1 MRNSSL
7 HICALIPTYNNA
19 NTILDVVRRTRK
31 QLKDIIVVVD
41 GCTDN
46 TLDLLQ
52 ELEFPITIVSY
63 SKNKGKGYALKQG
76 FRKAIELGFEY
87 ALTIDSDG
95 QHYPEDIP
103 LLINAIKKHPGSM
116 IVGSRKLTSE
126 NVPGKNKFANK
137 FSNFWFTLQTHINLP
152 DTQTGFRIYPLNKL
166 YGLSLLTSRYEAELL
181 LLVLA
186 AWHNVPLL
194 PVDIRVY
201 YPPQEE
207 RISHFRPALDFTR
220 ISILNTILCVGA
232 IIYGYPMMYWS
243 TIYSFGFWGPAML
256 FLVQPLSL
264 LYFLIFGKNEK
275 SKMCYRRFITYGT
288 GWCIRHIPGL
298 QATINNPYNHH
309 FGEKPMM
316 YICNH
321 QSVFDIIYILSL
333 TSKMIVL
340 TKEWVW
346 KNPFLGVILRLT
358 DCLPITY
365 GNEVNLEQMKEM
377 VAKGYSIMI
386 FPEGTRT
393 KNGDIRRFHR
403 GAFYVAE
410 QLSLDI
416 CPLLIKG
423 MFSCLSKNEFR
434 IRPAKVELQ
443 VLPIITVN
451 DNTFG
456 YGYKERTKHIEKYYD
471 SMLNKLPE
479 DTVGIIGAG
488 VGGLFTA
495 ALLSEKGYQVTLLE
509 QSSVIGG
516 GLSTFHRLG
525 EIWQTGTH
533 AICGLE
539 DDGIIKNILDRLEI
553 NVPIEETYFDN
564 KPIGIIGE
572 YECEFYNPG
581 AYRLVGGSQRLVDE
595 LCKYI
600 VRHGGRILTQQ
611 EVVKIHINSN
621 RVSSVETTCQ
631 SYSFENVVSS
641 IHPKILLNKVTENI
655 FKRPITANRILSTKE
670 SLGAFKLFIKLKP
683 NTLLQDKI
691 THYIHEDRLLV
702 LTPPAEINQQYARTV
717 ECVLLIEY
725 AEIEKW
731 STNRTSNYDE
741 YKKFKKIKTD
751 YIVDKIQ
758 QQIYPNIH
766 ECIEQLFAATP
777 LTFRDTFLTPEGA
790 MFGIDAQIG
799 FVTTKIPNLYIT
811 GQNCF
816 WHGVNGAVRTA
827 IETVN
832 AIEYKYE

>member
-63 SKNKGKGYALKQG
+63 PKNKGKGHALKQG

-103 LLINAIKKHPGSM
+103 LLIDAIKKHPGSM
-116 IVGSRKLTSE
+116 IIGSRKLTSE

-137 FSNFWFTLQTHINLP
+137 FSNFWFRLQTHINLP

-201 YPPQEE
+201 YPPKEE

-220 ISILNTILCVGA
+220 ISILNTFLCVGA

-243 TIYSFGFWGPAML
+243 TIYSFGLWSPLML
-256 FLVQPLSL
+256 LIVQPLSL
-264 LYFLIFGKNEK
+264 LYFLIFGKSEK
-275 SKMCYRRFITYGT
+275 SKFRYRTWIAKFS

-298 QATINNPYNHH
+298 DASVNNPYNHNV
-309 FGEKPMM
+309 GEKPTL

-321 QSVFDIIYILSL
+321 QSVLDIILIFSL
-333 TSKMIVL
+333 TPKLIVL

-346 KNPFLGVILRLT
+346 KNPVLGIILRLS

-365 GNEVNLEQMKEM
+365 GNEVNLERMREM
-377 VAKGYSIMI
+377 VTRGYSIMI

-393 KNGDIRRFHR
+393 RNGDIGRFHR
-403 GAFYVAE
+403 GAFYIAE

-416 CPLLIKG
+416 CPMLIRG
-423 MFSCLSKNEFR
+423 MYTVLSKNEFR
-434 IRPAKVELQ
+434 VRPSKVTLDI
-443 VLPIITVN
+443 LPVIKTN
-451 DNTFG
+451 DISFG
-456 YGYKERTKHIEKYYD
+456 ETYKERTKTIEKYYFNI
-471 SMLNKLPE
+471 LNKRFE

-495 ALLSEKGYQVTLLE
+495 ALLAEKGYQVTVLE
-509 QSSVIGG
+509 QLPVTGG
-516 GLSTFHRLG
+516 GLYSYQRLG
-525 EIWQTGTH
+525 TEWQTGTH
-533 AICGLE
+533 VICGMEEGGIVKNLLE
-539 DDGIIKNILDRLEI
+539 RFNISI
-553 NVPIEETYFDN
+553 PVEETSFDN
-564 KPIGIIGE
+564 PPIDLIGE
-572 YECEFYNPG
+572 HELEYFNTG
-581 AYRLVGGSQRLVDE
+581 AYRIIGGSQHLVE
-595 LCKYI
+595 QLTKYI
-600 VRHGGRILTQQ
+600 VRHGGHILNG
-611 EVVKIHINSN
+611 ECVVKVNINSN
-621 RVSSVETTCQ
+621 RVDSIETTT
-631 SYSFENVVSS
+631 SKFYFANVVSS
-641 IHPKILLNKVTENI
+641 IHPKQLLSIVTTPI
-655 FKRPITANRILSTKE
+655 FRAVTTERILSTPE
-670 SLGAFKLFIKLKP
+670 TFGSFKVYIRLK
-683 NTLLQDKI
+683 DKMLPHDPV
-691 THYIHEDRLLV
+691 THYLPQYQLLV
-702 LTPPAEINQQYARTV
+702 LTPPACENPQYAQTI
-717 ECVLLIEY
+717 ECIMPLDYSLLDSW
-725 AEIEKW
+725 K
-731 STNRTSNYDE
+731 SNRHAD
-741 YKKFKKIKTD
+741 YKSYEAFKESKAQE
-751 YIVDKIQ
+751 VIQ
-758 QQIYPNIH
+758 IIRALYPNIDD
-766 ECIEQLFAATP
+766 CIADYFTSTSLS
-777 LTFRDTFLTPEGA
+777 FRDIYHSPQGA
-790 MFGIDAQIG
+790 MYGLSSPVG
-799 FVTTKIPNLYIT
+799 GVTTKVENLFLT

-816 WHGVNGAVRTA
+816 MHGFYGTIRTA

-832 AIEYKYE
+832 AICK

>member
-31 QLKDIIVVVD
+31 QLKDVIVVVD

-103 LLINAIKKHPGSM
+103 LLIDAIKKHPGSM
-116 IVGSRKLTSE
+116 IIGSRKLTSE
-126 NVPGKNKFANK
+126 NVPEKNKFANK
-137 FSNFWFTLQTHINLP
+137 FSNFWFRLQTHINLP

-201 YPPQEE
+201 YPPKEE

-243 TIYSFGFWGPAML
+243 TIYSFGLWSPLML
-256 FLVQPLSL
+256 LIVQPLSL
-264 LYFLIFGKNEK
+264 LYFLICGKSEK
-275 SKMCYRRFITYGT
+275 SKFRYRTWIAKFS

-298 QATINNPYNHH
+298 DASVNNPYNHNI
-309 FGEKPMM
+309 GEKPTL

-321 QSVFDIIYILSL
+321 QSILDIILIFSL
-333 TSKMIVL
+333 TPKLIVL
-340 TKEWVW
+340 AKEWVW
-346 KNPFLGVILRLT
+346 KNPVLGIILRLT

-365 GNEVNLEQMKEM
+365 GNEVNIERMREM
-377 VAKGYSIMI
+377 VALGYSIMI

-393 KNGDIRRFHR
+393 RNGDIGRFHR
-403 GAFYVAE
+403 GAFYIAE

-416 CPLLIKG
+416 CPMLIRG
-423 MFSCLSKNEFR
+423 MFTVLSKNEFR
-434 IRPAKVELQ
+434 VRPSKVTLDIYP
-443 VLPIITVN
+443 VIKTN
-451 DNTFG
+451 DISFG
-456 YGYKERTKHIEKYYD
+456 KSYKERTKTVEKYY
-471 SMLNKLPE
+471 SNILNKRNE

-495 ALLSEKGYQVTLLE
+495 ALLAERGYQVTLLE
-509 QSSVIGG
+509 QLSVTGG
-516 GLSTFHRLG
+516 GLYSYQRLG
-525 EIWQTGTH
+525 AEWLTGTH
-533 AICGLE
+533 VICGMEDGGVVKNLLE
-539 DDGIIKNILDRLEI
+539 RLNISI
-553 NVPIEETYFDN
+553 PVEETFFDN
-564 KPIGIIGE
+564 PPIDLIGE
-572 YECEFYNPG
+572 HELEYFNTG
-581 AYRLVGGSQRLVDE
+581 AFRLIGGTQYLVDQ
-595 LCKYI
+595 LTKYI
-600 VRHGGRILTQQ
+600 VRNGGRILNG
-611 EVVKIHINSN
+611 EHIVKVNINSN
-621 RVSSVETTCQ
+621 RVDSIETTT
-631 SYSFENVVSS
+631 SKFYFANVVSS
-641 IHPKILLNKVTENI
+641 IHPKQLLSIVTKPI
-655 FKRPITANRILSTKE
+655 FRAVTTERILYTPETFGS
-670 SLGAFKLFIKLKP
+670 FKVYIRLK
-683 NTLLQDKI
+683 DKMLPHDPV
-691 THYIHEDRLLV
+691 THYLPQYQLLV
-702 LTPPAEINQQYARTV
+702 LTPPACENPQYAQTI
-717 ECVLLIEY
+717 ECIMPLDYSLLDSW
-725 AEIEKW
+725 K
-731 STNRTSNYDE
+731 SNRHAD
-741 YKKFKKIKTD
+741 YKSYETFKKCKAQD
-751 YIVDKIQ
+751 VIQ
-758 QQIYPNIH
+758 IINAIYPNIND
-766 ECIEQLFAATP
+766 CIADYFTSTSLS
-777 LTFRDTFLTPEGA
+777 FRDIYHSPQGA
-790 MFGIDAQIG
+790 MYGLSSPIG
-799 FVTTKIPNLYIT
+799 GVTTKVENLFLT

-816 WHGVNGAVRTA
+816 MHGFYGTLCTA

-832 AIEYKYE
+832 AIENKYE

>member
-31 QLKDIIVVVD
+31 QLKDVIVVVD

-103 LLINAIKKHPGSM
+103 LLIDAIKKHPGSM
-116 IVGSRKLTSE
+116 IIGSRKLTSE

-137 FSNFWFTLQTHINLP
+137 FSNFWFRLQTHINLP

-166 YGLSLLTSRYEAELL
+166 YGLSILTSRYEAELM
-181 LLVLA
+181 LLVFA
-186 AWHNVPLL
+186 AWHNVPIL
-194 PVDIRVY
+194 PVQINVY
-201 YPPQEE
+201 YPPKEK

-220 ISILNTILCVGA
+220 ISILNAILCIGA
-232 IIYGYPMMYWS
+232 ILYGYPAMYWS
-243 TIYSFGFWGPAML
+243 TIYSFGIWGPTML
-256 FLVQPLSL
+256 LVVQPLSL
-264 LYFLIFGKNEK
+264 LYFLICGKNKK
-275 SKMCYRRFITYGT
+275 SKSHYRKFIAFGA

-298 QATINNPYNHH
+298 QASVNNRYNHH
-309 FGEKPMM
+309 FGEKPVM

-321 QSVFDIIYILSL
+321 QSVLDIIYILSL
-333 TSKMIVL
+333 TPKMVVL

-346 KNPFLGVILRLT
+346 KNPVLGVVLRLT
-358 DCLPITY
+358 DCMPITY
-365 GNEVNLEQMKEM
+365 GNEVNLERMREM

-393 KNGDIRRFHR
+393 KDGDIGRFHR
-403 GAFYVAE
+403 GAFYIAE

-423 MFSCLSKNEFR
+423 MYTVLSKNEFR
-434 IRPAKVELQ
+434 IRPSKVVLH
-443 VLPIITVN
+443 VLPIIKLN

-456 YGYKERTKHIEKYYD
+456 YGYKERTKNIEKYYD
-471 SMLNKLPE
+471 SVLNKLPE
-479 DTVGIIGAG
+479 DSVGIIGAG

-495 ALLSEKGYQVTLLE
+495 ALLAEKGYQVTLLE
-509 QSSVIGG
+509 QSSIIGG
-516 GLSTFHRLG
+516 GLSTFQRLG

-539 DDGIIKNILDRLEI
+539 EDGIIKNILDRLDI
-553 NVPIEETYFDN
+553 KVPIEETYFDN
-564 KPIGIIGE
+564 KPIDIIGE

-611 EVVKIHINSN
+611 EIVKININSN
-621 RVSSVETTCQ
+621 RVSSVETTSQ

-641 IHPKILLNKVTENI
+641 IHPKVLLNKVTENI
-655 FKRPITANRILSTKE
+655 FKRPITTNRILSAKE
-670 SLGAFKLFIKLKP
+670 SPGAFKLFIKLKP
-683 NTLLQDKI
+683 DMLLQDKI
-691 THYIHEDRLLV
+691 THYIHNDQLLV
-702 LTPPAEINQQYARTV
+702 LTPPTEINQKYARTI
-717 ECVLLIEY
+717 ECVMLIEY
-725 AEIEKW
+725 SKLERWA
-731 STNRTSNYDE
+731 SNRISDYDE
-741 YKKFKKIKTD
+741 YKKFKKSKIE
-751 YIVDKIQ
+751 YILSRIQ
-758 QQIYPNIH
+758 QKIYPNIH

-777 LTFRDTFLTPEGA
+777 LTFRDTFLTPEGS
-790 MFGIDAQIG
+790 MFGINAQIG

-832 AIEYKYE
+832 AIENKYE